1 LQEED
6 ETLKISIIGAGA
18 MGMLFGGYLSRRNE
32 VMLIDCDE
40 AKVQAVNDEGILIR
54 EPDGEVFAAAPKAC
68 LPAKKLETAD
78 LVLLFVKAMDSMSA
92 LEAARNLIS
101 SKTYVLS
108 MQNGAGHEAV
118 LREFAAIDRVMLGT
132 TQHNSSIVKAG
143 VIHHGGSGLTC
154 IGLLDGSSEA
164 LKPIAEE
171 FTRCGFK
178 TEITENIQKKI
189 WEKLF
194 VNVSASALTAVFQTR
209 LGFLVESAAAWTL
222 TEALIREAVAVA
234 NGDGLEFE
242 ADKIIQKVRSL
253 LENAKHGITSICA
266 DIKDRRKTEVDTI
279 SGSVTAA
286 SRRNH
291 IPAPLHEFMVQL
303 IHAMEDK
310 KRRECDMS

>member
-1 LQEED
+1 
-6 ETLKISIIGAGA
+6 
-18 MGMLFGGYLSRRNE
+18 MGMLFGGYLSRRHE
-32 VMLIDCDE
+32 VVLIDSDE
-40 AKVQAVNDEGILIR
+40 AKVQAINDEGILIR

-68 LPAKKLETAD
+68 LPAKELETAD
-78 LVLLFVKAMDSMSA
+78 LLLLFVKARDSRCA
-92 LEAARNLIS
+92 LVAARNLIGP
-101 SKTYVLS
+101 KTYVLS
-108 MQNGAGHEAV
+108 MQNGAGHESV
-118 LREFAAIDRVMLGT
+118 LQEFAVADRVVLGT

-143 VIHHGGSGLTC
+143 VIHHGGGGLTF
-154 IGLLDGSSEA
+154 IGLLDRSSET
-164 LKPIAEE
+164 LTPIAEE
-171 FTRCGFK
+171 FTQCGFR
-178 TEITENIQKKI
+178 TEIADNIQKKI

-242 ADKIIQKVRSL
+242 EDKVIQNVRSL

-266 DIKDRRKTEVDTI
+266 DIRDGRKTEVDTI
-279 SGSVTAA
+279 SGSVAAA

-310 KRRECDMS
+310 KRREGDMA

>member
-1 LQEED
+1 
-6 ETLKISIIGAGA
+6 
-18 MGMLFGGYLSRRNE
+18 MGMLFGGYLSRRHE
-32 VMLIDCDE
+32 VVLIDSDE
-40 AKVQAVNDEGILIR
+40 AKVQAINDEGILIR
-54 EPDGEVFAAAPKAC
+54 EPDGEVFAAAPKAY
-68 LPAKKLETAD
+68 LSAKKLETAD
-78 LVLLFVKAMDSMSA
+78 LVLLFVKAMDSRRA
-92 LEAARNLIS
+92 LEAAKNLIGAG
-101 SKTYVLS
+101 TYVLS

-118 LREFAAIDRVMLGT
+118 LQEFVAADRVVPGT

-143 VIHHGGSGLTC
+143 VIHHGGGGLTY
-154 IGLLDGSSEA
+154 IGLLNGNSEI

-171 FTRCGFK
+171 FTQCGFK
-178 TEITENIQKKI
+178 TEIADNIQKKI

-234 NGDGLEFE
+234 NGDGLAFE
-242 ADKIIQKVRSL
+242 EDKVIQNVRSL

-266 DIKDRRKTEVDTI
+266 DIRDGRKTEADTI
-279 SGSVTAA
+279 SGSVAAA

-291 IPAPLHEFMVQL
+291 VPAPLHEFMVQL

-310 KRRECDMS
+310 KHQEGIMA